1 MFVCV
6 GILMSF
12 MKLEMRE
19 PIKDFQEYLRVDG
32 HNSAP
37 CCWILTVVQVQLK
50 DSCTKLS
57 TYLGS

>member
-37 CCWILTVVQVQLK
+37 CCWILTVVQVQ
-50 DSCTKLS
+50 
-57 TYLGS
+57 